1 MTGLD
6 QYLEKI
12 YNNCRIPFKAYVD
25 GKVVFEADPVYFQS
39 DVVEDDF
46 LLGSSECKLIA
57 PILFKESIELLK
69 FCIKDKFCEYSTD
82 SEKIILDLLNGA
94 DISEEK
100 IRDNTK
106 PLKEDS
112 FLVVI
117 SVKDKIDEAVE
128 ILRDIYSDTEVK
140 ILDYKDYVLLLGSFE
155 NIQEHTCSIH
165 ETLYTSI
172 YKKCHM
178 CYIEADDYVSLKEKF
193 ELCRNKLNVAEK
205 YNVSGRVF
213 NKDSLM
219 FESIIDNLNENEK
232 NRIINKFND
241 GFEKLDNDIIQSID
255 VFFEFNLNLSEAAK
269 KLYVH
274 RNTLIY
280 RLDKIQK
287 YTSYDIRKFND
298 AVIFKIAFAIWKQK
312 RNIWI
317 LKYS

>member
-255 VFFEFNLNLSEAAK
+255 VFFEFNLNLSAAAK

-274 RNTLIY
+274 RNNLIY

-312 RNIWI
+312 RNI
-317 LKYS
+317 

>member
-94 DISEEK
+94 NISEEK

-312 RNIWI
+312 RNI
-317 LKYS
+317 

>member
-298 AVIFKIAFAIWKQK
+298 AVIFKIAFAIWKQNRTEQNK
-312 RNIWI
+312 IE
-317 LKYS
+317 

>member
-39 DVVEDDF
+39 DVVEYDF

-312 RNIWI
+312 RNI
-317 LKYS
+317 

>member
-106 PLKEDS
+106 PFKEDS

-312 RNIWI
+312 RNI
-317 LKYS
+317 

>member
-117 SVKDKIDEAVE
+117 SVKDKIDEAVK

-312 RNIWI
+312 RNI
-317 LKYS
+317 

>member
-57 PILFKESIELLK
+57 LILFKESIELLK

-312 RNIWI
+312 RNI
-317 LKYS
+317 

>member
-1 MTGLD
+1 
-6 QYLEKI
+6 
-12 YNNCRIPFKAYVD
+12 
-25 GKVVFEADPVYFQS
+25 
-39 DVVEDDF
+39 
-46 LLGSSECKLIA
+46 
-57 PILFKESIELLK
+57 
-69 FCIKDKFCEYSTD
+69 
-82 SEKIILDLLNGA
+82 
-94 DISEEK
+94 
-100 IRDNTK
+100 
-106 PLKEDS
+106 
-112 FLVVI
+112 
-117 SVKDKIDEAVE
+117 
-128 ILRDIYSDTEVK
+128 
-140 ILDYKDYVLLLGSFE
+140 
-155 NIQEHTCSIH
+155 
-165 ETLYTSI
+165 
-172 YKKCHM
+172 M

-312 RNIWI
+312 RNI
-317 LKYS
+317 